1 VLDRPLPGIVLKPTT
16 EGARGGG
23 SLRRT
28 AAAPAP
34 WSNAGRACE
43 NLAVTSRVSCSE
55 LVGRTAELARLD
67 AALESMGKAS
77 GTSVVLIGGE
87 AGIGKTRL
95 IAELCAR
102 ARGLD
107 YLTAVGACLPV
118 EGRALAYASPVGL
131 LRDLER
137 QLEGRPEAEALH
149 PAMQAL
155 GLSSVSPTVARS
167 GWQARRVVADS
178 PHSARARLMAKTL
191 TYEVLLRALVE
202 VSARAPLLAVFE
214 DLHWADTFTLG
225 LVDYLSRNVRGI
237 PIMLIGSYRSDE
249 LGKQHRLHAL
259 LAELLRV
266 DGVRRMELSG
276 LQGLEVE
283 QLMAAILGHRPDRAR
298 LDATSS
304 RTGGNPFFVEELLA
318 AGTNDLS
325 ADLREVVMARMRRL
339 SEQCRRV
346 LDVAAVIG
354 SRIDHRLLAQV
365 SALSDDD
372 LDLAVRQLLSAN
384 LLVVD
389 DDGKGYRFR
398 HDLVREAVYGSL
410 LPGERARLHHHV
422 ATTLGTRSDLA
433 SRDPAAFVDEL
444 ASHWWE
450 AGALV
455 EALPACV
462 AAATAEAALFAFA
475 EAQLHLERALQAWD
489 LLGDDVASSVVE
501 IDRAALF
508 ERAAD
513 AAEFAD
519 SARRAMELARQA
531 IDQIDGAAECERKA
545 MAYSRLA
552 RSAWSVDPQSAIAA
566 LETAAGLLPSDEP
579 SLELSRILT
588 EEASGLMLLSRYRE
602 SQERIEHAI
611 EVCRAVDDRTEEGCC
626 LNALGVC
633 LVEMGRFDEG
643 IAFNREAVE
652 IAEEVQNAA
661 NLDTAYNNLVHV
673 LMRAGRLEEAA
684 AVTLDGLANGER
696 LGGVRLQG
704 AALNSIEALIK
715 LGRFGEATQLLDE
728 VGDRLGGCH
737 ATNLTIQQAK
747 LGLAQGRFD
756 ATLAALERLEELT
769 AEISDL
775 QMRGSFYMLRSELS
789 LEEGR
794 PDDAYDDMERALA
807 QAAGTDDESFTPEIC
822 SLGIRA
828 LADQFAQ
835 AQQQRRRFDD
845 DKARLL
851 AVQLTETAQ
860 RLVDAPRQRGGQVAP
875 QAEAFALQCRAEA
888 SRLSGSDDRM
898 WEASAA
904 CWEVLGARYHAVYC
918 LVRQAET
925 LLAARSAPARAAKC
939 LRRAWR
945 IAVEIGAAPLQAKT
959 EAIAQ
964 RARVSLDTETPQ
976 ARRLSQVA
984 ADLGLTAR
992 EVEVLGYL
1000 ASGRTDRQI
1009 ADALFISKKTVSVH
1023 VSNVL
1028 RKLDAENRQSAGE
1041 VGKRFELSADD
1052 DALVGPGLL

>member
-1 VLDRPLPGIVLKPTT
+1 MLKSTAH
-16 EGARGGG
+16 GARGGD

-28 AAAPAP
+28 AAVGAP
-34 WSNAGRACE
+34 WSNAGPSCE

-55 LVGRTAELARLD
+55 LVGRAAELARLD
-67 AALESMGKAS
+67 AALDSIGQAS
-77 GTSVVLIGGE
+77 GASVLLIGGE

-95 IAELCAR
+95 ITELCVR
-102 ARGLD
+102 ARGSD

-137 QLEGRPEAEALH
+137 QLESRPEAEALH

-155 GLSSVSPTVARS
+155 GLSLASPTAARS

-191 TYEVLLRALVE
+191 TYEVLLRALLD
-202 VSARAPLLAVFE
+202 VSVFAPLVAVFE

-225 LVDYLSRNVRGI
+225 LVDYLSRNVRGT

-249 LGKQHRLHAL
+249 LGQQHRLHAS

-266 DGVRRMELSG
+266 DGVTRMELSG
-276 LQGLEVE
+276 LQGQAVE
-283 QLMAAILGHRPDRAR
+283 ELMTAILGHRPDRAL
-298 LDATSS
+298 LDATSG

-318 AGTNDLS
+318 AGANDLS

-365 SALSDDD
+365 STLSDDN
-372 LDLAVRQLLSAN
+372 LDPAVRQLLSAN

-410 LPGERARLHHHV
+410 LPGERARLHRHV
-422 ATTLGTRSDLA
+422 ATTLATRSDLA
-433 SRDPAAFVDEL
+433 ASDPASFLDEL

-450 AGALV
+450 AGAWV

-462 AAATAEAALFAFA
+462 EAASAEAALFAFA

-489 LLGDDVASSVVE
+489 LLGNDVASSVVE

-519 SARRAMELARQA
+519 SARRAVELARQA
-531 IDQIDGAAECERKA
+531 IDLIDGAAECERKA

-552 RSAWSVDPQSAIAA
+552 RSAWSIDPQSAIAA

-579 SLELSRILT
+579 SLELARILT
-588 EEASGLMLLSRYRE
+588 EEASGLMLMSRYRE
-602 SQERIEHAI
+602 AEGRTQHAI
-611 EVCRAVDDRTEEGCC
+611 DVCRAIDDRTDEGCC
-626 LNALGVC
+626 LNVLGVC

-684 AVTLDGLANGER
+684 AETLDGLAHGEIR
-696 LGGVRLQG
+696 RGPTPRGRAEQHRSVDQTRSVRRSDPAPRRGRRPLGGLPR
-704 AALNSIEALIK
+704 NEP
-715 LGRFGEATQLLDE
+715 
-728 VGDRLGGCH
+728 H
-737 ATNLTIQQAK
+737 
-747 LGLAQGRFD
+747 
-756 ATLAALERLEELT
+756 
-769 AEISDL
+769 
-775 QMRGSFYMLRSELS
+775 
-789 LEEGR
+789 R
-794 PDDAYDDMERALA
+794 P
-807 QAAGTDDESFTPEIC
+807 T
-822 SLGIRA
+822 
-828 LADQFAQ
+828 
-835 AQQQRRRFDD
+835 
-845 DKARLL
+845 
-851 AVQLTETAQ
+851 
-860 RLVDAPRQRGGQVAP
+860 
-875 QAEAFALQCRAEA
+875 
-888 SRLSGSDDRM
+888 
-898 WEASAA
+898 
-904 CWEVLGARYHAVYC
+904 
-918 LVRQAET
+918 
-925 LLAARSAPARAAKC
+925 
-939 LRRAWR
+939 
-945 IAVEIGAAPLQAKT
+945 
-959 EAIAQ
+959 
-964 RARVSLDTETPQ
+964 
-976 ARRLSQVA
+976 
-984 ADLGLTAR
+984 
-992 EVEVLGYL
+992 
-1000 ASGRTDRQI
+1000 
-1009 ADALFISKKTVSVH
+1009 SK
-1023 VSNVL
+1023 
-1028 RKLDAENRQSAGE
+1028 
-1041 VGKRFELSADD
+1041 
-1052 DALVGPGLL
+1052 VGPGSGAHRRHSGCAGATRGAHCGGL